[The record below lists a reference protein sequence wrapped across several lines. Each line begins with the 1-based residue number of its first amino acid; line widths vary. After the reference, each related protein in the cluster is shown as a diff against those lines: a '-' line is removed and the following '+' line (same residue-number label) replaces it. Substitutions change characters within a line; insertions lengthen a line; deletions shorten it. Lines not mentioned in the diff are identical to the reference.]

1 MSEAPA
7 FGHPLCPQLTP
18 ASAATVAGP
27 PLGVQMELLFL
38 CAILVWTLRPSE
50 SREQTWTPVPPFQ
63 GSTGDEAWLI
73 SVFLG
78 LATPYRETR
87 LAVYKISSWIF
98 MIVAHPLNRTQV
110 H

>member
-87 LAVYKISSWIF
+87 LRLYIKYLHGFS
-98 MIVAHPLNRTQV
+98 
-110 H
+110 